1 MYISIINN
9 RYPVKKMP
17 TWKHTGKE
25 VSKAKAEESL
35 KSIKGA
41 CFGCGTHN
49 ADCSIAKAA
58 GEISEMMS
66 CETMSAREQIH
77 AQISGALKGAKFPIK
92 TPKDLIAAFPM
103 GAETTC
109 QVRGPEDD
117 RPAKQETSQG
127 IGFPVQKRKGCCRC
141 YCRAGR
147 TLILIKN
154 HPE

>member
-1 MYISIINN
+1 
-9 RYPVKKMP
+9 MP

-77 AQISGALKGAKFPIK
+77 AQITGALKGAKFPVK
-92 TPKDLIAAFPM
+92 TPKDLISAFPD
-103 GAETTC
+103 GANTTC
-109 QVRGPEDD
+109 QVGDLKMTAGEAGKLLKASDFPFKS
-117 RPAKQETSQG
+117 AKAVADIIVE
-127 IGFPVQKRKGCCRC
+127 
-141 YCRAGR
+141 RAG
-147 TLILIKN
+147 L
-154 HPE
+154 